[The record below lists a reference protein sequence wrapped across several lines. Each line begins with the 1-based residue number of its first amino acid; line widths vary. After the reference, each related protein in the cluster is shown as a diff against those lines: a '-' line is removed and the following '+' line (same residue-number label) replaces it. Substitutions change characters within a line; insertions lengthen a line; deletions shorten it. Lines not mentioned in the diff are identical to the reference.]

1 MKQTIE
7 KFKEGLRAAA
17 VAGRDKAFAE
27 IKPQTIVGDPI
38 EELVLA
44 VRELRAAIVGKQE
57 GGAAGAAPGMKLT
70 IIERDTEGRVRAF
83 ESEPLPGQAMRFTV
97 TERDA
102 EGRVKS
108 FQSEAL

>member
-1 MKQTIE
+1 
-7 KFKEGLRAAA
+7 
-17 VAGRDKAFAE
+17 
-27 IKPQTIVGDPI
+27 
-38 EELVLA
+38 
-44 VRELRAAIVGKQE
+44 
-57 GGAAGAAPGMKLT
+57 MKLT